1 MRGVIELYV
10 LKYFYVYLGYNMKKF
25 GVFLSQSL
33 NPSSRTIPGW
43 APDVQ
48 SLKTPAGNPS

>member
-43 APDVQ
+43 ASDVQ